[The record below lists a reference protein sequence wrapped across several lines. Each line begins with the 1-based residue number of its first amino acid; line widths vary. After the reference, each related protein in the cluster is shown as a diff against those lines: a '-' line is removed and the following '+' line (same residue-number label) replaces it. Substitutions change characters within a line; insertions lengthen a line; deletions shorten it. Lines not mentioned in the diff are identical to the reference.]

1 MKLKKVVAVTLALT
15 MCVGTLVAC
24 SKSEDKKDDKKETT
38 KETTI
43 DISGIKFVNEGKLS
57 MGAEIGYPPF
67 ESYADDGVTA
77 VGFDVDIATEIANR
91 LGLEI
96 NIIDTSFDGIFAGL
110 DKNYDI
116 VCSGVTITPKRQKT
130 MLFSTPYIQNY
141 QSVVVRKGSDINVSS
156 LKDLNKKVITVQKET
171 TSDILMSDYKSTG
184 TIDVEI
190 VANEKLTSCFTQLKN
205 GEVDAVVVDSTVA
218 ESYVAKNSDDYE
230 IAFTDNSEP
239 EEFGIAIGKGNEKLQ
254 AAINEALAQMEE
266 DGYIAD
272 AYDYWFGI
280 GEE

>member
-1 MKLKKVVAVTLALT
+1 
-15 MCVGTLVAC
+15 
-24 SKSEDKKDDKKETT
+24 
-38 KETTI
+38 
-43 DISGIKFVNEGKLS
+43 
-57 MGAEIGYPPF
+57 
-67 ESYADDGVTA
+67 
-77 VGFDVDIATEIANR
+77 
-91 LGLEI
+91 
-96 NIIDTSFDGIFAGL
+96 
-110 DKNYDI
+110 
-116 VCSGVTITPKRQKT
+116 